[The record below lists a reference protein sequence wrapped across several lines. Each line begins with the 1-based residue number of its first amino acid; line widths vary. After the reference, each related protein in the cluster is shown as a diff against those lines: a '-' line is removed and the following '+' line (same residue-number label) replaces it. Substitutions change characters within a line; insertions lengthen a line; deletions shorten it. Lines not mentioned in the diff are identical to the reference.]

1 MRALA
6 QLAAVTPKDAAAR
19 PEIMRA
25 LTLGLRA
32 RNEEI
37 LGPGAANKDKAME
50 ALLIVNRL
58 FADDAAFLRESR
70 SAEALD
76 ALGQL
81 VSEQFRRGTAPLGPR
96 EWGLFLNYVVEKA
109 KTSAAK

>member
-6 QLAAVTPKDAAAR
+6 SLASVMPKDDAAR
-19 PEIMRA
+19 PEILRV
-25 LTLGLRA
+25 LTLGLKA

-50 ALLIVNRL
+50 ALLMVNRL
-58 FADDAAFLRESR
+58 FASDTAFLPASR

-76 ALGQL
+76 AMGKL
-81 VSEQFRRGTAPLGPR
+81 VSEQYRRGAAPLGPR
-96 EWGLFLNYVVEKA
+96 EWGMFLEFVVWRAKA
-109 KTSAAK
+109 SAAK